1 MLSKITL
8 ASALALAGSAAAQTT
23 HEVRVVEGSL
33 AFEPTSISDVAEGD
47 SIRVTFDPN
56 IPHNALSG
64 SWDSPCQYNSEA
76 NVDSGVLT
84 ASDGVFVFQVN
95 STDPAVYYCSVGSH
109 CQSGMAFAINP
120 SGDNTIE
127 SYVSG
132 AEGTRSGQPSGD
144 APSGGVVQAADA
156 PVGGGDSG
164 DDNSS
169 SAEPTMSETSS
180 ASMPASTESANES
193 TATESTASESMASTT
208 ELMSP
213 ATQTPGSDASGLNS
227 GFAMAGA
234 LVAGA
239 AAFAL

>member
-8 ASALALAGSAAAQTT
+8 ASALALAGSAAAQTV

-47 SIRVTFDPN
+47 SIRVSFDPN
-56 IPHNALSG
+56 IPHNAISG

-76 NVDSGVLT
+76 NVDSGVHT

-109 CQSGMAFAINP
+109 CQAGMAFAINP

-127 SYVSG
+127 NYVAG

-144 APSGGVVQAADA
+144 GPTGGVVQAADA
-156 PVGGGDSG
+156 PVGGSESG

-180 ASMPASTESANES
+180 ASMPASTEPSA
-193 TATESTASESMASTT
+193 TESMASTT